1 MKADK
6 TLVAGA
12 AATVQKTL
20 DMSGTFKG
28 MAEVQLQQM
37 QAVNNIFDGI
47 FKRKE
52 AVLKEIEDM
61 QADLFMRGGG
71 KTGDVFNKKVE
82 EANDIQTLSF
92 LKQIRDNISVAQGKM
107 AELIDNP
114 QDINL
119 EATDENDLL
128 KFLHYAQ
135 DNVSSFEV
143 DEDTNDAYFV
153 FSFPATTTQGLEGQP
168 QLTAPATK
176 FEVRA
181 KDIENA
187 FNVVKKDNGTVTDA
201 LFGINKVLEKREF
214 NPNLLRAQLLK
225 SVDGTTYKQQSHK
238 VATLLT
244 TPIIDGLPTVRDLL
258 KSDFNRILPTETLEK
273 IGLKKPEDIAD
284 FVDSLT
290 QPGHENFDLETS
302 KNLLLNFFNNEIAN
316 VHSKRNRITIS
327 GSMFDNLTGSG
338 RVQTGD
344 NRFELPQKLQ
354 QVFKAIGDG
363 KDFDYIGLNF
373 TLDKEN
379 GWYDKTEKD
388 RKKDDPFTYYTFE
401 ELKQVIDP
409 QGYLSLYDEFQA
421 ISPKYS
427 IGGKKQ
433 EDEGDINENVDK
445 EPWYKNFFKR
455 RLGTGRPPMSQPE

>member
-71 KTGDVFNKKVE
+71 KTGDVFNKKVAE
-82 EANDIQTLSF
+82 TNDISTLAF
-92 LKQIRDNISVAQGKM
+92 LKGIRDNISVAQGKM

-187 FNVVKKDNGTVTDA
+187 FNVVRKDNGVVTDA

-225 SVDGTTYKQQSHK
+225 SVDGTTYKEQSHK

-244 TPIIDGLPTVRDLL
+244 TQIIDGLPTVRDLL

-316 VHSKRNRITIS
+316 VHSKRNKTTIS
-327 GSMFDNLTGSG
+327 GSMYDNLTNSN
-338 RVQTGD
+338 RVQVGD
-344 NRFELPQKLQ
+344 NSFAMPIKLEK
-354 QVFKAIGDG
+354 VFKSMGDG
-363 KDFDYIGLNF
+363 TKFDYLGYNF
-373 TLDKEN
+373 VLDSNN
-379 GWYDKTEKD
+379 GWYDETEN
-388 RKKDDPFTYYTFE
+388 KKSKEPFTYYTFDQ
-401 ELKQVIDP
+401 LKGLVDP

-455 RLGTGRPPMSQPE
+455 KLGTGRPPMSQP

>member
-28 MAEVQLQQM
+28 VAEMQLKQM
-37 QAVNNIFDGI
+37 EAVNNIFDGI

-92 LKQIRDNISVAQGKM
+92 LKQIRDDISVAQGKM
-107 AELIDNP
+107 AEFIDNP

-119 EATDENDLL
+119 EATTAGDLD
-128 KFLHYAQ
+128 KFLNYAK
-135 DNVSSFEV
+135 DNVDGLSLYSDGNDYFFSYNIDGDGIENPGVYDSFTV
-143 DEDTNDAYFV
+143 K
-153 FSFPATTTQGLEGQP
+153 AT
-168 QLTAPATK
+168 
-176 FEVRA
+176 
-181 KDIENA
+181 DIENA
-187 FNVVKKDNGTVTDA
+187 FNVVKKDNGTITDA

-225 SVDGTTYKQQSHK
+225 SVDGTTYKQKSHK

-244 TPIIDGLPTVRDLL
+244 TPIIDGLPTVRELL

-316 VHSKRNRITIS
+316 VHSKRNRTTIS
-327 GSMFDNLTGSG
+327 GSMYDNLTNSG
-338 RVQTGD
+338 RVQVGD
-344 NRFELPQKLQ
+344 NSFAMPLKLSK
-354 QVFKAIGDG
+354 VFKSISNGT
-363 KDFDYIGLNF
+363 KFDYLGYNF
-373 TLDKEN
+373 NLDKEN
-379 GWYDKTEKD
+379 GWYDTTEN
-388 RKKDDPFTYYTFE
+388 KKAKEPFTYYTFN
-401 ELKQVIDP
+401 ELKELVDP

-455 RLGTGRPPMSQPE
+455 RLGTGRPPMSQSK

>member
-92 LKQIRDNISVAQGKM
+92 LKQIRDDISVAQGKM

-119 EATDENDLL
+119 EATTAGDPD
-128 KFLHYAQ
+128 KFLNYAK
-135 DNVSSFEV
+135 DNVSGLFLFSDGNDYFFSYNIDGDGIENPGVYDSFEV
-143 DEDTNDAYFV
+143 K
-153 FSFPATTTQGLEGQP
+153 AT
-168 QLTAPATK
+168 
-176 FEVRA
+176 
-181 KDIENA
+181 DIENA

-244 TPIIDGLPTVRDLL
+244 TPIIDGLPTVRELL

-284 FVDSLT
+284 FVDALT

-455 RLGTGRPPMSQPE
+455 RLGTGRPPMSQSE

>member
-6 TLVAGA
+6 TLVNNAGL
-12 AATVQKTL
+12 TVQKTL

-28 MAEVQLQQM
+28 MAEMQLQQM

-52 AVLKEIEDM
+52 AVLKKIEEM
-61 QADLFMRGGG
+61 QADLFIRGGG
-71 KTGDVFNKKVE
+71 KTGDVFNKKVAE
-82 EANDIQTLSF
+82 TNDISTLSF
-92 LKQIRDNISVAQGKM
+92 LKGIRDNISVAQGKM

-119 EATDENDLL
+119 EATNENDLL

-143 DEDTNDAYFV
+143 SEDSNDAYFV
-153 FSFPATTTQGLEGQP
+153 FSFPATTTQGLGEQP

-187 FNVVKKDNGTVTDA
+187 FNVVKKDNGVVTDA

-225 SVDGTTYKQQSHK
+225 SVDGTTYKEQSHK

-244 TPIIDGLPTVRDLL
+244 TPIIDGLPTVRELL
-258 KSDFNRILPTETLEK
+258 KSDFNRILPTKTLEK

-302 KNLLLNFFNNEIAN
+302 KNLLLNFFNNEIGN
-316 VHSKRNRITIS
+316 VHSSKNRTTIS
-327 GSMFDNLTGSG
+327 GSMYDNLTNSN
-338 RVQTGD
+338 RVQVGD
-344 NRFELPQKLQ
+344 NSFAMPIKLEK
-354 QVFKAIGDG
+354 VFKSMGDG
-363 KDFDYIGLNF
+363 TKFDYLGYNFDFDKN
-373 TLDKEN
+373 N
-379 GWYDKTEKD
+379 GWYDTTED
-388 RKKDDPFTYYTFE
+388 KKSKAPFTYYTFDQ
-401 ELKQVIDP
+401 LKGLVDP

-427 IGGKKQ
+427 IGSKKQ
-433 EDEGDINENVDK
+433 EEEDNINENVDK
-445 EPWYKNFFKR
+445 VPWYKNFFKGK
-455 RLGTGRPPMSQPE
+455 LGTGRPPMSQS

>member
-20 DMSGTFKG
+20 DMSGVFKG
-28 MAEVQLQQM
+28 MAEMQLQQM

-52 AVLKEIEDM
+52 AMLKKIEDM
-61 QADLFMRGGG
+61 QADLFIRGGG
-71 KTGDVFNKKVE
+71 KTGDVFNKKVAE
-82 EANDIQTLSF
+82 TNDISTLAF
-92 LKQIRDNISVAQGKM
+92 LKGIRDNISVAQSKM

-187 FNVVKKDNGTVTDA
+187 FNVVKKDNGVVTDA

-225 SVDGTTYKQQSHK
+225 SVDGTTYKEQSHK

-244 TPIIDGLPTVRDLL
+244 TQIIDGLPTVRDLL

-316 VHSKRNRITIS
+316 VHSKRNKTTIS
-327 GSMFDNLTGSG
+327 GSMYDNLTNSN
-338 RVQTGD
+338 RVQVGD
-344 NRFELPQKLQ
+344 NSFAMPIKLEK
-354 QVFKAIGDG
+354 VFKSMGDG
-363 KDFDYIGLNF
+363 TKFDYLGYNF
-373 TLDKEN
+373 VLDSNN
-379 GWYDKTEKD
+379 GWYDETEN
-388 RKKDDPFTYYTFE
+388 KKSKEPFTYYTFDQ
-401 ELKQVIDP
+401 LKGLVDP

-433 EDEGDINENVDK
+433 EDEGNINENVDK

-455 RLGTGRPPMSQPE
+455 KLGTGRPPMSQP